1 MESHRRWQDR
11 YLGRSGKLCWLRRA
25 VDAVHDV
32 TGIMR
37 GVFYTTLPAK
47 LAPKPG
53 YHRRPTLR
61 EHYRLL
67 GSPFPL
73 AISSIL
79 HLQSSYT
86 RPLRLHRGVWRCS
99 FACDI
104 RLASAANMNH
114 YRAVPDLLAFR
125 RLSLSCTP
133 RFSSSRGLHADFLVA
148 HHAAISDR
156 RHDSTCSFRT
166 IVSTRDVEFRI
177 FECWRH
183 S

>member
-1 MESHRRWQDR
+1 
-11 YLGRSGKLCWLRRA
+11 LGRSGKLCWLRRA

-53 YHRRPTLR
+53 YHRRHALR
-61 EHYRLL
+61 EHYELL
-67 GSPFPL
+67 ASPFPL

-79 HLQSSYT
+79 HLQSSYA
-86 RPLRLHRGVWRCS
+86 RPLRLHRGVWRCL

-104 RLASAANMNH
+104 RLTSVANMNH
-114 YRAVPDLLAFR
+114 YRAIPDLLASR
-125 RLSLSCTP
+125 HLPPSCTP
-133 RFSSSRGLHADFLVA
+133 RFSSSRGLHVDFLVA

-156 RHDSTCSFRT
+156 WHDSTCSFR
-166 IVSTRDVEFRI
+166 IIFSTHDVGLRI
-177 FECWRH
+177 SECWRH
-183 S
+183 